1 MVANNAFMIKEMKE
15 KVEKE
20 GIEKERENSRLK
32 DIGRVKNLLTKKF
45 GILNSDYNKKIESL
59 DGDKLSLIIEDILDI
74 ENLNEVEKYF

>member
-32 DIGRVKNLLTKKF
+32 DIGRVKNLFTK
-45 GILNSDYNKKIESL
+45 
-59 DGDKLSLIIEDILDI
+59 
-74 ENLNEVEKYF
+74 NLEFLMNTITTK